1 METIMELI
9 NKLIAA
15 LKDILSKIG
24 IWEAVSGMINF

>member
-24 IWEAVSGMINF
+24 IWEAVSDMINF

>member
-1 METIMELI
+1 METIMELL

-24 IWEAVSGMINF
+24 IWEAVSNMLVF